1 MQTERLIKYHGK
13 DMYESGGTPGAKVA
27 NPDYNYLPEN
37 VQGILCTSWREV
49 RRFLMGKSCLG
60 ALGMGG
66 GAERSTRGAPR
77 ASSA

>member
-1 MQTERLIKYHGK
+1 M
-13 DMYESGGTPGAKVA
+13 GACARSVVYIPK
-27 NPDYNYLPEN
+27 N
-37 VQGILCTSWREV
+37 VQGILCTSWREG

-77 ASSA
+77 AFFGVGGAPR